1 MKRLTTLALTGVL
14 AIGAT
19 ACQQSD
25 EQMREIME
33 QQALILEKLGKIEEG
48 LAGTRVAGKRAQRPT
63 EDYKKVYEIAY
74 VDALVKG
81 NPNAPVTLTEWS
93 DFQCPYCAGVTA
105 PIEALLEKYPEKL
118 RVVYKHFPLSFHPA
132 AKPAAVASMAAN
144 EQGCF
149 WEYHDV
155 LFDKTSKRQLDGAK
169 LEQYASDAG
178 CNVDQF
184 KADLEKNSAAYTAR
198 VDADYKEGSAVDV
211 RGTPAL
217 YINGRKVRDRSV
229 PGMSAMIE
237 AAAKE
242 AAGGE

>member
-19 ACQQSD
+19 ACQPAD
-25 EQMREIME
+25 EQMKEIME
-33 QQALILEKLGKIEEG
+33 QQALILEKLGKMEET
-48 LAGTRVAGKRAQRPT
+48 LSAARTAGKRQRPT
-63 EDYKKVYEIAY
+63 EDYSKVYKIGYA
-74 VDALVKG
+74 DAVVKG

-93 DFQCPYCAGVTA
+93 DFECPYCAGVTA
-105 PIEALLEKYPEKL
+105 PIQALLEKYPEKL

-144 EQGCF
+144 DQGCF
-149 WEYHDV
+149 WAYHDV
-155 LFDKTSKRQLDGAK
+155 LFDRTSKRQLDGSK

-184 KADLEKNSAAYTAR
+184 KTDLEKNKAAYTAR
-198 VDADYKEGSAVDV
+198 VDADYKEGTSVDV

-217 YINGRKVRDRSV
+217 YINGRKVRDRSI